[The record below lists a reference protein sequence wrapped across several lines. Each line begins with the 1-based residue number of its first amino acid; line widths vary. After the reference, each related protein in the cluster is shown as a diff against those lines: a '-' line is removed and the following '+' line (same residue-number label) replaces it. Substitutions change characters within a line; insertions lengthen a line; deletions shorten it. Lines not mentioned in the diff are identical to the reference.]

1 MVDPRSLAAR
11 FAVAARPR
19 APEIAVDAA
28 LDAALL
34 EAIAAARASF
44 PEVVVAEDAFLEML
58 AAKLPIEKLSGDAA
72 SAVRAVRAPELWL
85 ALACALGDSKAIARL
100 EALYENAIVAAAKR
114 RSGRSAIADEA
125 KQVLFAKLFVSD
137 GDGPPKIAEY
147 AGRGDLGAFLGVAA
161 ARVTLNLVR
170 GEKRRAAA
178 TDAAHAAPLPLD
190 DPELAR
196 IAARYKDDFRAA
208 LRDAASDLTT
218 RERNLLRQHHIDG
231 LTMPELAKMY
241 GLHRVTIA
249 RAIQAAREKLSAGTR
264 RRLEE
269 RLRIDVA
276 ELESLFRVVGSN
288 LDLSIQRYLG
298 TAS

>member
-1 MVDPRSLAAR
+1 MVDPGSLAAR
-11 FAVAARPR
+11 FAGMARPR
-19 APEIAVDAA
+19 APKIDADAA
-28 LDAALL
+28 LDVALG
-34 EAIAAARASF
+34 EAIGAARAAF
-44 PEVVVAEDAFLEML
+44 PHVVVSEDVFLEVL
-58 AAKLPIEKLSGDAA
+58 AAKLPIDKLHDDGAA
-72 SAVRAVRAPELWL
+72 AIRAVRAPELWL
-85 ALACALGDSKAIARL
+85 AAACALGDSKAIATL
-100 EALYENAIVAAAKR
+100 ETLYEGAIVAAAKR
-114 RSGRSAIADEA
+114 RSGRATIADEA

-137 GDGPPKIAEY
+137 GDAPPKISEY

-170 GEKRRAAA
+170 GEKRRVAA
-178 TDAAHAAPLPLD
+178 TDAAHASPLPLD

-196 IAARYKDDFRAA
+196 IAARYKDDFRDA

-241 GLHRVTIA
+241 GLHRVTVV
-249 RAIQAAREKLSAGTR
+249 RAIQAAREKLSSGTR

-298 TAS
+298 TAG